1 MNPTLEYFSFQAAM
15 YDTYQYS
22 CVPKYEEMISV
33 STTVLEYFHSRQGSP
48 RLLDAGCGTGNT
60 SAAILR
66 SFPHAKLTCLDGSE
80 EMISAAKAKLADK
93 SANFQRVDLASRD
106 WSRSWDDR
114 SFDAAVSVLV
124 LEHQDLDAYRRCLHE
139 FKRILT
145 PGGILI
151 AVEGHGERLNQELYF
166 GEMALKEGDAIR
178 SGRISLEL
186 LQEMKEKSA
195 EQETHYFAGMGE
207 KKQWWI
213 DAGFTDVDFVWQYF
227 CVAVLVGRAPAV

>member
-15 YDTYQYS
+15 YDTYQFS

-33 STTVLEYFHSRQGSP
+33 STAVLRHFHSRDGSP

-60 SAAILR
+60 SSAILR
-66 SFPHAKLTCLDGSE
+66 SFPHAQLTCVDGSE
-80 EMISAAKAKLADK
+80 EMISAARAKLADQ
-93 SANFQRVDLASRD
+93 SADFTRVDLASRD
-106 WSRSWDDR
+106 WGRTLADR
-114 SFDAAVSVLV
+114 SFDASVSVLV
-124 LEHQDLDAYRRCLHE
+124 LEHLDFAAYRRCLQE
-139 FKRILT
+139 FKRILK

-151 AVEGHGERLNQELYF
+151 AVEGYGERLNQELFYS
-166 GEMALKEGDAIR
+166 EMALREGDAVR
-178 SGRISLEL
+178 SGLISLEL
-186 LQEMKEKSA
+186 LEDMKQKSA

-227 CVAVLVGRAPAV
+227 CVAVLVGRAPGL